1 MTIREEFDQL
11 TENKI
16 RSVKNVND
24 KLRAD
29 YISAKKQGSD
39 AFNSFVQKNKSD
51 LLELYRNNSK
61 ELSII
66 KNAPFEYQKT
76 LYYDAKK
83 KGGQALYDYIQK
95 NKSDLQKL
103 FKDNQDELNL
113 ITLVPSI
120 ADNAKMSG
128 EERDEANR
136 SLKYHPNLSSAKIDE
151 PPTSIK
157 DIREQYSP
165 VVSTL
170 DDAQIRRELRSQG
183 FVNPT
188 EEDVK
193 AYLEKRKTE
202 TERIKKADEWER
214 SSPLWK
220 LGLSFVAPRTA
231 ESMQEGYS
239 PSKKDIGLD
248 IAENVGL
255 SIGPMGILKGAKLI
269 KPIGRKFRQILGGF
283 KTYQQTGA
291 SSLNPIANY
300 VGQLA
305 ESAGTTGL
313 ATLPIELGLNASD
326 KALYSGDRSRGT
338 DQWNV
343 GDVKDVLGNSVRGA
357 MIAGIASGSK
367 TKNGFTPTEQKKIDL
382 LKKKQYELSPLKEAT
397 KHSNEEKEELVK
409 NIYEINRLGGDTNV
423 SLDKIRETVNHND
436 TGDRILDVM
445 KANEL
450 DAKSAYDLVV
460 GKQKGNFSKFITP
473 SQSTSPQSMA
483 LTYEDATKQLND
495 LVEEKFRSQLDKG
508 ALFGGLVDLGLTRGN
523 STFDLLDKDTG
534 Y

>member
-1 MTIREEFDQL
+1 MSLRDIANQVKRESGIRP
-11 TENKI
+11 
-16 RSVKNVND
+16 VKDVHD
-24 KLRAD
+24 DLRKD
-29 YISAKKQGSD
+29 YFSAKKQGSG
-39 AFNSFVQKNKSD
+39 AFNSFVQKHLSD
-51 LLELYRNNSK
+51 LKELFRDNSK
-61 ELSII
+61 ELSAI

-76 LYYDAKK
+76 SYYDAKK

-95 NKSDLQKL
+95 NKSDLQEL

-120 ADNAKMSG
+120 SDNAKMSG

-136 SLKYHPNLSSAKIDE
+136 TLKYHPNLSSAKIDE
-151 PPTSIK
+151 PPTLIK
-157 DIREQYSP
+157 DVREQYSP

-220 LGLSFVAPRTA
+220 LGLSLVAPRSA
-231 ESMQEGYS
+231 ESLQEGYS
-239 PSKKDIGLD
+239 PSTKDIGLD
-248 IAENVGL
+248 IAENIGL
-255 SIGPMGILKGAKLI
+255 SIGPMSILKGAKLI
-269 KPIGRKFRQILGGF
+269 KPIGRKLGQIQNGF
-283 KTYQQTGA
+283 KAYQQTGA

-300 VGQLA
+300 GGQLA

-357 MIAGIASGSK
+357 MIAGITSGAK
-367 TKNGFTPTEQKKIDL
+367 IKKDFTPTEQKKFDL
-382 LKKKQYELSPLKEAT
+382 LKQKQYELSPFKQPN
-397 KHSNEEKEELVK
+397 KHSNKEKEKLV
-409 NIYEINRLGGDTNV
+409 NDIYEIKRLEGNTDV
-423 SLDKIRETVNHND
+423 SLEQIKKTVSDKDN
-436 TGDRILDVM
+436 GDRILDVM
-445 KANEL
+445 KENNV
-450 DAKSAYDLVV
+450 DAATAYNMV
-460 GKQKGNFSKFITP
+460 KNKPNSKFI
-473 SQSTSPQSMA
+473 SYSPEMSPNE
-483 LTYEDATKQLND
+483 YEEYTKQLKD
-495 LVEEKFRSQLDKG
+495 LAEEKFRKQMDKG
-508 ALFGGLVDLGLTRGN
+508 SLIGGLFDLGLTRGN
-523 STFDLLDKDTG
+523 SALDLLEKDTG